1 MYNAKEPDQNEL
13 PSSAQLLRST
23 LFALVGAV
31 VLLVTFV
38 LPAEYGIDPT
48 GVGEAVGLKR
58 MGEIK
63 TQLAAEASAET
74 LDEATVQLETAA
86 PGPTAPGANAP
97 AMAANGWRDETVVP
111 IAPDVAI
118 ELKLVMSEGDR
129 AGFEWVTEGG
139 ALNFNLHAD
148 GGGQSI
154 EYDKGRSVST
164 DAGELVA
171 AFDGYHGWYWRNRS
185 GNPVVLTLRTWGDYE
200 EIKRTR

>member
-1 MYNAKEPDQNEL
+1 MYNAKDPDQNEL
-13 PSSAQLLRST
+13 PSSARLLRST
-23 LFALVGAV
+23 VLALVGAV

-48 GVGEAVGLKR
+48 GIGEAVGLKR

-63 TQLAAEASAET
+63 SQLAAEASAET
-74 LDEATVQLETAA
+74 LVEASVQLETAA
-86 PGPTAPGANAP
+86 PEAIAPEANAP
-97 AMAANGWRDETVVP
+97 AMAVNGWRDETVVP
-111 IAPDVAI
+111 IAPDAAI

-185 GNPVVLTLRTWGDYE
+185 GNPVVLRLRTRGDYE